1 VVQFEMDEK
10 RLGGILQ
17 TMKDIETEV
26 NKYCQQWDIIYR
38 MYHEYTWKVFSDWSE
53 HHDASKSFV

>member
-1 VVQFEMDEK
+1 MDEK

-38 MYHEYTWKVFSDWSE
+38 MYHEYTWKYLVIE
-53 HHDASKSFV
+53 VNTTMQASPS